1 MKTFKISNM
10 RSSVFF
16 ISLLSQNHSFEDL
29 TISLLTQELL
39 CSQHIYIWDGH
50 VSKTRFHQWLRKK
63 YMKTINIK
71 IITIHCSNKLV
82 YAQGQKPDNNETI
95 PPPLE
100 GGEKQVH
107 KVKNQTPKTIP
118 KLLLN
123 ISSAELQWSLTQ
135 QTNVQNVNGGATA
148 SQFMRLVFALR
159 PN

>member
-1 MKTFKISNM
+1 MVAEEIYENNKHKDNYH
-10 RSSVFF
+10 
-16 ISLLSQNHSFEDL
+16 SLLKQ
-29 TISLLTQELL
+29 TSLCTR
-39 CSQHIYIWDGH
+39 
-50 VSKTRFHQWLRKK
+50 SKTRQQWNNPS
-63 YMKTINIK
+63 TI
-71 IITIHCSNKLV
+71 
-82 YAQGQKPDNNETI
+82 G
-95 PPPLE
+95 

>member
-1 MKTFKISNM
+1 
-10 RSSVFF
+10 
-16 ISLLSQNHSFEDL
+16 
-29 TISLLTQELL
+29 
-39 CSQHIYIWDGH
+39 
-50 VSKTRFHQWLRKK
+50 
-63 YMKTINIK
+63 MKTINIK

-123 ISSAELQWSLTQ
+123 ISSAELQ
-135 QTNVQNVNGGATA
+135 
-148 SQFMRLVFALR
+148 
-159 PN
+159 